1 MRRLIAYFSG
11 TVQGVGFRYTTLHLA
26 ARHHAITGI
35 VRNLADGRVLLVAE
49 GPGPDLDA
57 FLQEI
62 SHAAAGYIRKVDS
75 HFSPATRE
83 FSGFTIAY

>member
-1 MRRLIAYFSG
+1 MRRLTAYFSG

-26 ARHHAITGI
+26 SRHHGITGI

-49 GPGPDLDA
+49 GPVQDLDA

-62 SHAAAGYIRKVDS
+62 SYAASGYIRNVDS
-75 HFSPATRE
+75 HFSPATGE
-83 FSGFTIAY
+83 FNGFTIAY